1 MGYKTILLHVNDE
14 RRVPGLVS
22 VAAGIAQKFEA
33 HLTGLYVLPPV
44 PTYGATSVGAG
55 MVKSGLAAFRQ
66 EADRAHAA
74 FEEAC
79 KGQPVVAE
87 WRLVDPKYAGVAE
100 TVLDHARSADIVI
113 ASQRDPD
120 FDFSTLLDVP
130 ERLAIES
137 GRPTLIVPRVGR
149 YVTPPKRVTIAWN
162 GKREAARA
170 TFDALPLLKA
180 AEQVRIV
187 WVNPHAAAGQAGD
200 LLAVEIAASLAR
212 HGVKCEA
219 ATSAAPD
226 IKVGDALLSGLT
238 DDGTDLLVMGAYGHS
253 RFRELIFGGVTRHIL
268 SHMTAPVLLSH

>member
-1 MGYKTILLHVNDE
+1 MGYKTILLHINDE

-22 VAAGIAQKFEA
+22 FAAGLAQRFEA
-33 HLTGLYVLPPV
+33 HLVALYVLPPV
-44 PTYGATSVGAG
+44 ATYGATSVGAG
-55 MVKSGLAAFRQ
+55 MVKSGIAAFRK

-79 KGQPVVAE
+79 KGQPIVAE
-87 WRLVDPKYAGVAE
+87 WRLVDPKYVGVAE
-100 TVLDHARSADIVI
+100 TVLDHARSADLVI
-113 ASQRDPD
+113 ASQRDPE

-137 GRPTLIVPRVGR
+137 GRPALIVPRVGR
-149 YVTPPKRVTIAWN
+149 YVAPPERITIAWN

-170 TFDALPLLKA
+170 TFDAMPLLKA

-187 WVNPHAAAGQAGD
+187 WVNPKAAAGLAGD
-200 LLAVEIAASLAR
+200 LPTVEIAATLAR

-219 ATSAAPD
+219 ATSSAPD

-238 DDGTDLLVMGAYGHS
+238 DDGADLLVMGAYGHS
-253 RFRELIFGGVTRHIL
+253 RFRELVFGGVTRHIL
-268 SHMTAPVLLSH
+268 SHMTVPVLLSH